1 MGIFWGTAII
11 GIWLLLLFRGLFFA
25 DFSWTAAETYLQI
38 LLQTYL
44 YTGLFI
50 TAHDSMHGSVS
61 KNRKVNNAIGRAA
74 LALFA
79 AFSYRQM
86 FRKHMEHH
94 KAPGTSE
101 DPDFSVI
108 SQKFFPWFFTF
119 FFRYVNVRQIL
130 AMAVLF
136 NVLLYILNIPL
147 MNLLFFWILP
157 AFLSTFQLFYFGTFL
172 PHRYPHTEAMQ
183 PHNSR
188 TQKKNHLWAM
198 ASCYFF
204 GYHYEHHESPR
215 TPWWKL
221 HEKKHETGKKTAQD

>member
-1 MGIFWGTAII
+1 
-11 GIWLLLLFRGLFFA
+11 
-25 DFSWTAAETYLQI
+25 
-38 LLQTYL
+38 
-44 YTGLFI
+44 
-50 TAHDSMHGSVS
+50 
-61 KNRKVNNAIGRAA
+61 
-74 LALFA
+74 
-79 AFSYRQM
+79 
-86 FRKHMEHH
+86 MEHH

-101 DPDFSVI
+101 DPDFSVT

-119 FFRYVNVRQIL
+119 FFRYVTVRQIVT
-130 AMAVLF
+130 MAVLF

-172 PHRYPHTEAMQ
+172 PHRYPHTEDMQ
-183 PHNSR
+183 PYNSR
-188 TQKKNHLWAM
+188 TQKKNHIGAM

-221 HEKKHETGKKTAQD
+221 HEKKNEQGTQTPKS